1 MTQDARQVAE
11 DTELVIGRLWE
22 RNYDPGTRRIVTG
35 LPIRP
40 DWRCLDLGAGLGSMS
55 RWLAGQVPRGS
66 VVALD
71 RDTTYLAGTAA
82 DNLTVRQADLAE
94 ADFPDGSFDL
104 VLARAV
110 LSYLPDPEAVLRRA
124 HRWLAPGGHLV
135 AEDFYFMPSDDCAT
149 PLGRRVVEGYAKAA
163 AGAGLDWGLARRLS
177 SLLARAG
184 FEAVRQE
191 VRPLGPGQGEEENEL
206 MRARMN
212 LQGAPLVANGL
223 VAAEDVAEFVATLD
237 RPEMRDVTTLLFS
250 VWGRR

>member
-1 MTQDARQVAE
+1 MTQETEQAA
-11 DTELVIGRLWE
+11 DTEQVIGRLWE
-22 RNYDPGTRRIVTG
+22 RNYDPGTRGMITG
-35 LPIRP
+35 LGIRP

-66 VVALD
+66 VLALD
-71 RDTTYLAGTAA
+71 RDTTALAGVAA
-82 DNLTVRQADLAE
+82 DNLTVRQADLAG

-110 LSYLPDPEAVLRRA
+110 LSYLPDPEAVLDRV
-124 HRWLAPGGHLV
+124 HRWLAPGGYLV

-163 AGAGLDWGLARRLS
+163 AGAGLDWRLARRLP
-177 SLLARAG
+177 SLLARTG
-184 FEAVRQE
+184 FEAVEQT

-212 LQGAPLVANGL
+212 LQGAPLVENGL
-223 VAAEDVAEFVATLD
+223 VSAEDVAEFVATLD
-237 RPEMRDVTTLLFS
+237 RPEVRDVTTLLFS
-250 VWGRR
+250 VRGRR

>member
-1 MTQDARQVAE
+1 MTQETEQVAE

-22 RNYDPGTRRIVTG
+22 RNYDPGTRGIITD

-40 DWRCLDLGAGLGSMS
+40 DWRCLDLGAGLGSIS

-71 RDTTYLAGTAA
+71 RDTTYLDGATA

-104 VLARAV
+104 VVARAV
-110 LSYLPDPEAVLRRA
+110 LSYLPDPAAVLGRV

-163 AGAGLDWGLARRLS
+163 AGAGLDWRLARRLP

-184 FEAVRQE
+184 FEAVQHR

-206 MRARMN
+206 MRARME

-223 VAAEDVAEFVATLD
+223 VSAEDVAEFVATLG